1 MIFIWKTLLVNA
13 RVPQGSILGPTL
25 VLLYINNL
33 MMLSVTLLCMLMILL
48 CPKCNQ
54 ASDLWQQLE
63 LTSELESDLQDTV
76 DWGRKWHFDFSAG
89 KTQVILFDWSN
100 NTGAIGVKIDG
111 SVLEENYLLRYCG
124 WLSLLNW
131 IGALTLS
138 LLVKLHSGKL
148 EL

>member
-1 MIFIWKTLLVNA
+1 
-13 RVPQGSILGPTL
+13 
-25 VLLYINNL
+25 
-33 MMLSVTLLCMLMILL
+33 MLSVTLLCMLMILL

>member
-13 RVPQGSILGPTL
+13 RVPRGSILGPTL
-25 VLLYINNL
+25 DLLYINNL

>member
-13 RVPQGSILGPTL
+13 RVPRGSILGPTL

>member
-13 RVPQGSILGPTL
+13 RVPRGSIVGPTL